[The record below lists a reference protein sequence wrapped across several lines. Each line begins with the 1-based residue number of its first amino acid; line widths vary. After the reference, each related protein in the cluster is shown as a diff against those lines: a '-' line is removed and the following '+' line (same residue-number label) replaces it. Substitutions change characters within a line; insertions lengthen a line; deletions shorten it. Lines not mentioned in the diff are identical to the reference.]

1 MNRAGTQ
8 ALKPEP
14 QPAEPGC
21 QHPAAALALAA
32 ALYLMQLNRAA
43 SQDHF
48 DYRFENYQEDNGRM
62 GVQTQTWLF
71 EKTVKPWLTLRGQVV
86 YDAISGNTPIGS
98 PPPSQIKSPF
108 PLPPPLS
115 TSVPTAFLR
124 DNRWA
129 GEFEAALNY
138 GPHHLTPQFSYSSEH
153 DYLSY
158 GAALNYSLDLNEK
171 NTSLNLGWAHD
182 WDSILPN
189 GATYIFTKQHKNT
202 DDILIG
208 ASQLLGPNTVLTFD
222 FTFRNSSGYLSD
234 PYRGVLFDDY
244 PQGDPN
250 HPSLFAER
258 RPDYRECYIAYA
270 SVMQYIKA
278 LRGSAEGSYRF
289 YADTFGIFAHTVG
302 VAWHQKIGPRLVI
315 SPLFRYYEQSAADFY
330 GTQFAGDPSNPYDT
344 TRIPAYYSADYRLSH
359 METFTYGA
367 EVSARVLSWLT
378 LNLGFKRYEMMGLDG
393 VTSPSAYAHASILT
407 VGSRV
412 WF

>member
-1 MNRAGTQ
+1 MNRVDTQ

-71 EKTVKPWLTLRGQVV
+71 EKTVKPWLILRGQVV

-158 GAALNYSLDLNEK
+158 GAAFNYSLDLNEK
-171 NTSLNLGWAHD
+171 KH
-182 WDSILPN
+182 I
-189 GATYIFTKQHKNT
+189 
-202 DDILIG
+202 
-208 ASQLLGPNTVLTFD
+208 
-222 FTFRNSSGYLSD
+222 
-234 PYRGVLFDDY
+234 
-244 PQGDPN
+244 
-250 HPSLFAER
+250 AE
-258 RPDYRECYIAYA
+258 PG
-270 SVMQYIKA
+270 
-278 LRGSAEGSYRF
+278 L
-289 YADTFGIFAHTVG
+289 
-302 VAWHQKIGPRLVI
+302 GPRLGQHPSQRRNLHLHKTAQKHRRPPRRRQPI
-315 SPLFRYYEQSAADFY
+315 ARPKHRPDLRLHLSQQLRLLERPLPRRA
-330 GTQFAGDPSNPYDT
+330 
-344 TRIPAYYSADYRLSH
+344 L
-359 METFTYGA
+359 
-367 EVSARVLSWLT
+367 
-378 LNLGFKRYEMMGLDG
+378 
-393 VTSPSAYAHASILT
+393 
-407 VGSRV
+407 
-412 WF
+412 